1 MQAIETLDDL
11 VALYGSPSA
20 AALRKEADRL
30 TDDYAAFIH
39 TARFMALTTVGPEG
53 TDCSPRGDK
62 GPVAVIHDEQTLL
75 IPDRR
80 GNNRIDS
87 LRNIVRDPR
96 VSLMFLIPGS
106 PTIIRVNGAAFVTAE
121 PTVLEALAEQGK
133 PPRSVI
139 VVKIDVIYFQCSRAL
154 MRSGLWN
161 QAADGEAMTGL
172 PTAGQILANMTS
184 GEVGGEAYDREWP
197 QRAVDSL
204 W

>member
-1 MQAIETLDDL
+1 MKPIQTLDAL
-11 VALYGSPSA
+11 SALYGEPSP
-20 AALRKEADRL
+20 AALRKEASRL
-30 TDDYAAFIH
+30 TEDYAAFIH
-39 TARFMALTTVGPEG
+39 EARFMALSTVGPEG

-62 GPVAVIHDEQTLL
+62 GPVAVIHDDQTLL

-106 PTIIRVNGAAFVTAE
+106 PTIIRVNGKAFITAE
-121 PTVLEALAEQGK
+121 PALLDRLAEQGK

-139 VVKIDVIYFQCSRAL
+139 VVKIGSVYFQCSRAL
-154 MRSGLWN
+154 MRSELWASAGTEE
-161 QAADGEAMTGL
+161 QRKL

-184 GEVGGEAYDREWP
+184 GEVGGEDYDREWP
-197 QRAVDSL
+197 KRAIASL